1 MRSILGGKVFEQ
13 SGSGLKLTAR
23 GHVVLD
29 FGRRILTLNDQLLVS
44 AGPRP
49 LPGHLSVGLPPWLRQ
64 DLLVDVLKTCGKDVD
79 GVETTFYCANIQ
91 GLKRDLSDGKL
102 DLVFLCESGQVPGV
116 PVVQWEDALCWV
128 AAPDFKHTPG
138 NPIPL
143 ISWYGCLTD
152 RHAAKVY
159 EEQDIPYAIS
169 FWSESA
175 TSRVAAAEAG
185 YGYTLV
191 NSRSVTGD
199 LVVVHESFL
208 PRPPQVTSGVYLR
221 AGINRDPFEAVIEA
235 FSKVMAPPCP
245 RGNAPAQ
252 S

>member
-1 MRSILGGKVFEQ
+1 GKE
-13 SGSGLKLTAR
+13 
-23 GHVVLD
+23 
-29 FGRRILTLNDQLLVS
+29 
-44 AGPRP
+44 
-49 LPGHLSVGLPPWLRQ
+49 
-64 DLLVDVLKTCGKDVD
+64 VD

-116 PVVQWEDALCWV
+116 PVVQWDDALCWV

-159 EEQDIPYAIS
+159 EAQDIPYVIS

-175 TSRVAAAEAG
+175 LSRVAAAEAG

-191 NSRSVTGD
+191 NSRSVTRN
-199 LVVVHESFL
+199 LVIVQEPFL

-221 AGINRDPFEAVIEA
+221 AGI
-235 FSKVMAPPCP
+235 
-245 RGNAPAQ
+245 
-252 S
+252 